1 MELGY
6 KNWTLIFLLSIVVAI
21 VVAVL
26 ALVIYDNTMTPND
39 QSKNLDYIN
48 EQLKALIL
56 GYAPPA

>member
-6 KNWTLIFLLSIVVAI
+6 KNWTLIFLLAVVLAI
-21 VVAVL
+21 VVAVI

-39 QSKNLDYIN
+39 QNKNLEYIN
-48 EQLKALIL
+48 AQLKSLIL

>member
-6 KNWTLIFLLSIVVAI
+6 KNWTLIFLLAVVVAI

-56 GYAPPA
+56 GYNPPA